1 MILSGFIKTTTMLDI
16 PRDAIQARYLKH
28 RSVHT
33 AGYPRR
39 NRKSRLILHG
49 GFLPIL
55 GAIARVAV
63 PAIASLFSGKGFFG
77 DLLKG
82 VAKAALKGAAKGAL
96 SSAGSAA
103 KDSLLAKGKELLKGK
118 GTTVTRRRRV
128 QPPVPLD
135 GAPPPGPDVLQLSKQ
150 EDSVARQELIESLRA
165 PVHSSFVRAPK
176 RPPRKRN
183 PDDAKSPKRAAK
195 QRRDAKRLAE
205 ALDEGE
211 SAGAGL
217 YRAGGRGLARA
228 GMGRGLYR

>member
-1 MILSGFIKTTTMLDI
+1 MLDI
-16 PRDAIQARYLKH
+16 PRDSIQSLYLKH
-28 RSVHT
+28 RSIHT

-39 NRKSRLILHG
+39 NRRSRVILHG

-55 GAIARVAV
+55 GAIARVAI
-63 PAIASLFSGKGFFG
+63 PAIAGLFSGKGFFG

-96 SSAGSAA
+96 SSAAGAA

-118 GTTVTRRRRV
+118 GATTVTVTRRRRQ

-135 GAPPPGPDVLQLSKQ
+135 GAPPPGPDAIQLSKQ

-183 PDDAKSPKRAAK
+183 PDDAKSPKRAAR

>member
-1 MILSGFIKTTTMLDI
+1 MLDI
-16 PRDAIQARYLKH
+16 PRDSIQARYLKH
-28 RSVHT
+28 RSIHT

-49 GFLPIL
+49 GFLPALL
-55 GAIARVAV
+55 GTIARVAV
-63 PAIASLFSGKGFFG
+63 PAIAGLISGRGFFG

-96 SSAGSAA
+96 SSAAGAA
-103 KDSLLAKGKELLKGK
+103 KDSLLAKGKELVGLKGK
-118 GTTVTRRRRV
+118 GATTVTVTRRRRV

-135 GAPPPGPDVLQLSKQ
+135 GAPPPGPDVMQLAKK

-195 QRRDAKRLAE
+195 QRRDTKRLAE
-205 ALDEGE
+205 ALEDGE

-217 YRAGGRGLARA
+217 YRAG
-228 GMGRGLYR
+228 MGRGLYR

>member
-1 MILSGFIKTTTMLDI
+1 MLEI
-16 PRDAIQARYLKH
+16 PRDAIQARYLKYKN
-28 RSVHT
+28 VHT
-33 AGYPRR
+33 ASYPRR
-39 NRKSRLILHG
+39 NRRSRLILHG
-49 GFLPIL
+49 GFLPLL
-55 GAIARVAV
+55 GTLAKVAI
-63 PAIASLFSGKGFFG
+63 PAIAGLFSGKGFFG

-96 SSAGSAA
+96 SSAAGAA

-118 GTTVTRRRRV
+118 GATTVTVTRRRRV

-135 GAPPPGPDVLQLSKQ
+135 GAPPPGPNVMELSKQ
-150 EDSVARQELIESLRA
+150 EDSVARQELLESLRA

-176 RPPRKRN
+176 RPPRKRH
-183 PDDAKSPKRAAK
+183 PDDAKSPKRAAR
-195 QRRDAKRLAE
+195 QRRDTKRLAE

-211 SAGAGL
+211 SSGAGL

>member
-1 MILSGFIKTTTMLDI
+1 MLDYP
-16 PRDAIQARYLKH
+16 PRDAIQANYLKH

-39 NRKSRLILHG
+39 NRKSRLVLHG

-55 GAIARVAV
+55 GAIARVAI
-63 PAIASLFSGKGFFG
+63 PALTSLFSGRGLYSGQGFFG

-96 SSAGSAA
+96 SSAAGAA

-118 GTTVTRRRRV
+118 GRRRV

-150 EDSVARQELIESLRA
+150 EDSVARQELLESLRA

-183 PDDAKSPKRAAK
+183 ADDAKSPKRAAR

-205 ALDEGE
+205 ALEDGE
-211 SAGAGL
+211 SSGAGL
-217 YRAGGRGLARA
+217 YRA